1 MVLCYVTKLDN
12 MIILVLMWFFSSR
25 IFLAFEA
32 SIWILV
38 FFSISVKNIIDIL
51 VEVALNLQADS
62 DSMDILEILNLSI
75 HSHGDFTTL
84 VSPTSST
91 SAF

>member
-1 MVLCYVTKLDN
+1 MNL
-12 MIILVLMWFFSSR
+12 
-25 IFLAFEA
+25 
-32 SIWILV
+32 SI

-75 HSHGDFTTL
+75 YSHGDFTTL
-84 VSPTSST
+84 VSLTSFT

>member
-12 MIILVLMWFFSSR
+12 MIILVLMCSFFLKN
-25 IFLAFEA
+25 IFGLQSFYMNF
-32 SIWILV
+32 SIY
-38 FFSISVKNIIDIL
+38 SISVKNIIDIL

-75 HSHGDFTTL
+75 HSHGDFTIL
-84 VSPTSST
+84 VSPTSFT